1 MKYKIIENYKIIP
14 CTACRYFGCNHAE
27 NALLLVDLRYNF
39 DNYSIV
45 FDCKYKDMQSI
56 EDIANADYTMD
67 EKILST
73 VFVDDIP
80 LKLYVNFSD

>member
-1 MKYKIIENYKIIP
+1 MKYKIIENYKIIS
-14 CTACRYFGCNHAE
+14 CTACRFFGCNHAE

-45 FDCKYKDMQSI
+45 FDCKYEDMQSI
-56 EDIANADYTMD
+56 EDIKNADYTMD

-73 VFVDDIP
+73 VFVDNIP
-80 LKLYVNFSD
+80 LKLYVNLSD